1 MARKSLEVKVSSDL
15 ASFNS
20 VAKRFPDIRQ
30 HFFRSI
36 LKFGRLTLKGMVS
49 GVGAPVHL
57 TAIPTDKA
65 GKHTIK
71 TRVNRKKTG
80 GSITSYPLN
89 LFENGRTLRSG
100 RVEPG
105 KYIITKK
112 LKSQMDSRMQS
123 VADRAVRTIIQKE
136 FDTI

>member
-1 MARKSLEVKVSSDL
+1 MARKSLTAKVSSDM
-15 ASFNS
+15 ASFNA

-30 HFFRSI
+30 HFIRSI

-57 TAIPTDKA
+57 RSIPTDKS
-65 GKHTIK
+65 GKHTLR
-71 TRVNRKKTG
+71 TRVNRAKTG
-80 GSITSYPLN
+80 GTISSYPLN

-100 RVEPG
+100 RAEPG